1 MSFIGPR
8 EGFERQVMIELYF
21 WTTPNGYKPL
31 LLLEEAAIP
40 YEIRPVNISAGEQF
54 DPDYAKVSPNNKI
67 PAIYDRERDV
77 KLFESGA
84 ILLYLADRYGA
95 FVPSG
100 EQERANVLQWLFW
113 QVGGIGPIFG
123 QNLHF
128 GEYASEHIPYANER
142 FVNETNRLLKVLDL
156 ALAGHDW
163 IAGATY
169 SIADMAIYPWVLKH
183 PVLQVSLIDF
193 PRVAEWFARIAE
205 RPATARAY
213 AIGAAINTT
222 PTITDESRAV
232 LLNQGATTVAG
243 RRS

>member
-1 MSFIGPR
+1 
-8 EGFERQVMIELYF
+8 MIELYF

-40 YEIRPVNISAGEQF
+40 YEIRPINISAGEQF

-77 KLFESGA
+77 RLFESGA

-95 FVPSG
+95 FVPSR
-100 EQERANVLQWLFW
+100 EKERANVLQWLFW
-113 QVGGIGPIFG
+113 QVGGVGPIFG

-128 GEYASEHIPYANER
+128 GEYANEHIPYANER

-156 ALAGHDW
+156 ALAKRDW
-163 IAGATY
+163 IAGAGY

-183 PVLQVSLIDF
+183 PVLQVNLNDF
-193 PRVAEWFARIAE
+193 PRVTDWFARINQ
-205 RPATARAY
+205 RPATVRAY
-213 AIGAAINTT
+213 EIGAQINTT
-222 PTITDESRAV
+222 PTITAESRAV

-243 RRS
+243 AGS